1 MLRDELLN
9 YLELNPGANMRDL
22 SAAFPDSKLRAI
34 RACLGKTRRDGE
46 VELRG
51 YGFHLA
57 GVNPERLAH
66 RARQYGRS
74 GFIAPTPLARLMAG
88 R

>member
-22 SAAFPDSKLRAI
+22 RGLPRSKLRAI

-74 GFIAPTPLARLMAG
+74 GFIAPIPLARLMAG